1 MKGLGE
7 KVLGWFIVEEGGE
20 APSHAG
26 DELDHEETA
35 VVEVKREV
43 KRDVKRPQKV
53 DERPAPPP
61 IAAPSTA
68 SRNAPTSTSLIEI
81 CRAKGIPHED
91 CERLRK
97 VLDLL
102 ATLPP
107 EAPQEVKRAIVS
119 AALTAFGVPID
130 QITMTA
136 SSAVAAIDAHVAEA
150 DRRTSDVVA
159 QAEARIQKLTAEIAE
174 VRRLVDL
181 QRANQRDI
189 SLAAASE
196 KSRVQSAIEFFG
208 AARPLKDASRE
219 LGPR

>member
-7 KVLGWFIVEEGGE
+7 KVLGWFIVEEGAE
-20 APSHAG
+20 APSHA
-26 DELDHEETA
+26 DEVEQTE
-35 VVEVKREV
+35 VVEVKRP
-43 KRDVKRPQKV
+43 RKV
-53 DERPAPPP
+53 EEP
-61 IAAPSTA
+61 IAAPSKA
-68 SRNAPTSTSLIEI
+68 SSNAPTSTSLIEI

-159 QAEARIQKLTAEIAE
+159 EAEARIQKLTAEIAE

-189 SLAAASE
+189 SLAASSE
-196 KSRVQSAIEFFG
+196 KSRVESAIEFFG
-208 AARPLKDASRE
+208 ATRAPRE
-219 LGPR
+219 PKLR